1 MKAPPHN
8 MPLRYNVCP
17 TDLVDVV
24 PGAATASASWCEGES
39 RVKGEGVAEKPSKKK
54 PRYLTSP
61 HQCANSGVT

>member
-24 PGAATASASWCEGES
+24 PGAATASASWC
-39 RVKGEGVAEKPSKKK
+39 
-54 PRYLTSP
+54 RYLALP